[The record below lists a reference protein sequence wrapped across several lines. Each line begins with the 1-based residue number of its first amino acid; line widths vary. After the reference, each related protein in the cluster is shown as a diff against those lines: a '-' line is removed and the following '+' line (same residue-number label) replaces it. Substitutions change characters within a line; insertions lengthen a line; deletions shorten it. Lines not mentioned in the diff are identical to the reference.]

1 MPTICGSPAWDDE
14 AARAALVDALVAD
27 AHRLLGHLPELERD
41 SKQAESLA
49 LLALIAGQD
58 VESIDDD
65 SSPAGGS
72 WRIARRV
79 AEDRIV
85 SVVDPDARHA
95 HKTVARRQDGFKAHL
110 AVEPDTGIVTGCQL
124 TQASGAGSG
133 DAVAGIDLIAA
144 DATIAPAAERHK
156 PIEVLGDSARR
167 SGRYRQ
173 RRRRSPGRW
182 PWSTRIR
189 LRRRRRRDSGGTGS
203 SWCSRRRRAQHD
215 RRRDEGERRPNAIG
229 SDDHGSTPTTLAS
242 GAAKTRTVSASS
254 TTPIRP

>member
-124 TQASGAGSG
+124 TKASGAGSG

-144 DATIAPAAERHK
+144 DATIAPAAERHE
-156 PIEVLGDSARR
+156 PIEVLGDCA
-167 SGRYRQ
+167 Y
-173 RRRRSPGRW
+173 
-182 PWSTRIR
+182 
-189 LRRRRRRDSGGTGS
+189 GTGDMLH
-203 SWCSRRRRAQHD
+203 ALT
-215 RRRDEGERRPNAIG
+215 EEAERRVNAW
-229 SDDHGSTPTTLAS
+229 LADQQ
-242 GAAKTRTVSASS
+242 
-254 TTPIRP
+254 